1 MIQKNVIMAEIKI
14 EKKPSLFPWVLGALI
29 LAGLIYFIFLL
40 IKSPNTETELSK
52 IETISPA
59 PPLVEDLEKGNLP
72 VDNETA
78 GEINTNEAV
87 ATGKVEVK
95 TDLIN
100 LNEDD
105 AVTTYISFLKENKKM
120 DIHHEYSNTALLSL
134 IRAVEQV
141 AKDNNIEI
149 QTNLNEAR
157 YSANLI
163 TKDPYKVNHADH
175 IKKASLLITNVIRT
189 IQEKSFSDMAQDL
202 TNLQRKANNIE
213 PGLETLNQKN
223 KVKSFF
229 NQAALVL
236 TKMEL

>member
-1 MIQKNVIMAEIKI
+1 MAEIKI

-29 LAGLIYFIFLL
+29 LAGLIYFIVLL

-59 PPLVEDLEKGNLP
+59 PPLVEDLERGGLP
-72 VDNETA
+72 DDNTTA
-78 GEINTNEAV
+78 GEIKTNEAV
-87 ATGKVEVK
+87 ATGKVAIK
-95 TDLIN
+95 TGLMN
-100 LNEDD
+100 SNEDD
-105 AVTTYISFLKENKKM
+105 AVSSYISFLKENKKM

-134 IRAVEQV
+134 IGAVEQV
-141 AKDNNIEI
+141 AKDKNIEI
-149 QTNLNEAR
+149 HTNLDEAR

-175 IKKASLLITNVIRT
+175 IKKASLLITNAIKT
-189 IQEKSFSDMAQDL
+189 IQEKSFSDMAPDL
-202 TNLQRKANNIE
+202 IRLQREANNIE
-213 PGLETLNQKN
+213 PGLETLNQKS